1 MRGKRPCGCV
11 PGGPKCSEALRLW
24 RDVYWTER
32 LATAGDMP
40 WDRHREAVCRLRV
53 HNHRAGLSG
62 RRRGSERECAGRCRG
77 RAGSASGD
85 KQP

>member
-53 HNHRAGLSG
+53 HNTRAWPPLPTQA
-62 RRRGSERECAGRCRG
+62 RLW
-77 RAGSASGD
+77 
-85 KQP
+85 